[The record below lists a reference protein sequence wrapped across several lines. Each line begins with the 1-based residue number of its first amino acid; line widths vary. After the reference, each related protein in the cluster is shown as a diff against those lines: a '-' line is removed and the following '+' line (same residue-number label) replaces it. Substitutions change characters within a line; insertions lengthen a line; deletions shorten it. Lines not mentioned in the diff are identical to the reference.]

1 MAHFTDWLG
10 RTERSSDPLS
20 DNLLKR
26 IAATFNL
33 DTLSVNAPLQPWW
46 HWCFFQEPVGEP
58 ALGIDGHPQRGGFLP
73 EAEDN
78 YLAKLT
84 ELKDD

>member
-1 MAHFTDWLG
+1 L
-10 RTERSSDPLS
+10 
-20 DNLLKR
+20 
-26 IAATFNL
+26 
-33 DTLSVNAPLQPWW
+33 W

-73 EAEDN
+73 EADDN
-78 YLAKLT
+78 DLAKLT